1 MTQPTPR
8 FAPGRLGARLALGL
22 VAAGFVVMGLGWNGM
37 AGNLNP
43 AAQLPYLVSGG
54 LMGIGLVA
62 LGAALMVTQGARE
75 DRQRMEALLQQL
87 VDQGHVTAGS
97 QVPSNVDGLYAA
109 GTSSF
114 HRPGC
119 RLVDGRE
126 EISYVTA
133 QEAIARD
140 LKPCRVCQP
149 EAAQTNVTVR

>member
-1 MTQPTPR
+1 MTQPSPR
-8 FAPGRLGARLALGL
+8 YSPGRLGARLALAL
-22 VAAGFVVMGLGWNGM
+22 AAAGFVVMGLGWNGM

-54 LMGIGLVA
+54 LMGVALVV

-75 DRQRMEALLQQL
+75 DRQRIEGLLQQL
-87 VDQGHVTAGS
+87 VDQTHLPAGT
-97 QVPSNVDGLYAA
+97 QVPSDVDGLFAA

-126 EISYVTA
+126 EIAYVTA
-133 QEAIARD
+133 QEALARD

-149 EAAQTNVTVR
+149 ETAHTNVTVR

>member
-1 MTQPTPR
+1 MTQPGPR
-8 FAPGRLGARLALGL
+8 FTPGRLGARLALGL
-22 VAAGFVVMGLGWNGM
+22 VALGFVIMGLGWNGM

-54 LMGIGLVA
+54 LIGVSFVL

-75 DRQRMEALLQQL
+75 DRQRMEGLLQQL
-87 VDQGHVTAGS
+87 VEQSHLSAPAR
-97 QVPSNVDGLYAA
+97 VPSDVDGLYAA
-109 GTSSF
+109 GTASF

-126 EISYVTA
+126 EVAYVTA
-133 QEAIARD
+133 QEAGAQG